1 MGNRRLHTGSSE
13 GGSCGGRSGRRGYGS
28 CSSASRSCRF
38 PSPATK
44 KQGFILV
51 IQTARDREEPTE
63 RRGRRRRGGGAYHRS
78 CSRGLSGQT
87 KKARGAHDGRASKL
101 IDRAEPAHNKGEYFF
116 TATRSTYQARIPAL
130 EADYRW
136 VPLFIE
142 KWETNVGLRCQLRS
156 LLEVK

>member
-44 KQGFILV
+44 KQGFILRV
-51 IQTARDREEPTE
+51 I
-63 RRGRRRRGGGAYHRS
+63 GS
-78 CSRGLSGQT
+78 N
-87 KKARGAHDGRASKL
+87 KARGAHDGRASKL

-142 KWETNVGLRCQLRS
+142 KWETNVGLRSQPRS